1 MTKDAF
7 SNHAFEY
14 SKFRPSYPPELFDH
28 ILSLV
33 PNRDVAWDC
42 ATGSGQVA
50 FELAKYFKEVKA
62 TDISNTQL
70 EHAKMAPNIEYI
82 KAPAEETP
90 FENCSFDLIT
100 IAQAL
105 HWFEFDKFFAEAERV
120 SDFDG
125 IIAIWGY
132 ERSQVN
138 EDIDA
143 IFLDFYQNVVGDHWP
158 EERAYIE
165 NMYETI
171 EMPFEKRR
179 NPDFKITVNWN
190 LEEYIGYIR
199 TWTAVQRYIEEH
211 GEDPTVTLQERMT
224 DHWPNTEI
232 KEVTFPLFLF
242 LGTVKPCS

>member
-1 MTKDAF
+1 MTTDAF

-14 SKFRPSYPPELFDH
+14 SKFRPSYPAELFEH

-50 FELAKYFKEVKA
+50 FELARHFKEVKA
-62 TDISNTQL
+62 SDISSTQL
-70 EHAKMAPNIEYI
+70 MHAKRAPNIEYVQ
-82 KAPAEETP
+82 APAEETP
-90 FENCSFDLIT
+90 FEECTFDLIT

-105 HWFEFDKFFAEAERV
+105 HWFDFGKFFAEAERV
-120 SDFDG
+120 ANFDG

-132 ERSQVN
+132 EQSKVN
-138 EDIDA
+138 PEIDA

-158 EERAYIE
+158 EERTYIE

-179 NPDFKITVNWN
+179 NPDFKISEDWN
-190 LEEYIGYIR
+190 LAEYMGYIR
-199 TWTAVQRYIEEH
+199 TWTAVQRFIEEH
-211 GEDPTVTLQERMT
+211 GEDPTVALQERMT
-224 DHWPNTEI
+224 RHWPADETKQVI
-232 KEVTFPLFLF
+232 FPLFLF
-242 LGTVKPCS
+242 IGTVKPCS